1 MGAPATYYTR
11 PVSPPWSKPLDVARL
26 ADGGADVD
34 FAVPLAELPR
44 LCSRIA
50 GVSGEVRGRVH
61 FGRDAGFAVADL
73 TLDGTAVVTCQ
84 RCLQPMDE
92 PVSSAARIALVI
104 TEADVARVPEHLEP
118 VRAAEG
124 RISVGEL
131 VEEELLLALPIVST
145 HAQPAACAAR
155 ADASLD
161 RSGGE
166 QPQQTQRPFE
176 KLAELFKRS

>member
-1 MGAPATYYTR
+1 M
-11 PVSPPWSKPLDVARL
+11 SPPWSKPLDVERL

-34 FAVPLAELPR
+34 FAVPVAELPR
-44 LCSRIA
+44 LRSRIA

-61 FGRDAGFAVADL
+61 FGRDMGLAVADL

-84 RCLQPMDE
+84 RCLQAMDE
-92 PVSSAARIALVI
+92 PVNSAVRIALV
-104 TEADVARVPEHLEP
+104 TTQADVARVPEHLEP
-118 VRAAEG
+118 VLAADG
-124 RISVGEL
+124 RISIGEL

-145 HAQPAACAAR
+145 HAQPAACAAG
-155 ADASLD
+155 ADASPD
-161 RSGGE
+161 GRSGE